1 MGVDNARKSQ
11 LLVSSIILLKTAL
24 DALPLLSRVNLFSFS
39 HIQVRLL
46 RCMFQNII
54 VLLNFQVLKDATS
67 SLLANVYKSVC
78 ENEKYTAIKKRFVA
92 KHR

>member
-46 RCMFQNII
+46 CCMFQNII
-54 VLLNFQVLKDATS
+54 VLLNSQVLKDATS

-78 ENEKYTAIKKRFVA
+78 ENEKYAAIRKRFVA